1 MKMLL
6 IVAFLAFSATL
17 IAGEGESSYSD
28 CVPTVYT
35 PISSSIVSIL
45 TSASYY
51 YPSIYT
57 IGSELSTLELSS
69 PSLYTAETTIESYEP
84 YYSSVISEIESMYSY
99 PALYTDL
106 SYVSEFTEAYS
117 SLANAVSI
125 IESIEMTQSGLAQY
139 QSSLQSLETVYT
151 SILTDLSLYTGF
163 EYPSVYTA
171 AYVISEATLT
181 DSSALASLIEIDTL
195 ISTSPTVSSAVN
207 DLSASLYTLPYSVV
221 TEIISWFS
229 SPSTVGSSTLSSL
242 YICNSAAYY
251 EQKDINQWIYSHP
264 YYTSMMPEFA
274 CWAGSAYYVSSL
286 LTEASIIISYQMPTF
301 SYDVSVLTAAASTQ
315 PAITNDLSILTY
327 IEAESPSIYQA
338 EKTIEATFYNSPSIA
353 YSISYAINYPSLVTD
368 PSSIQYFEES
378 HESFVSAILCIDSW
392 GSYYT
397 SSASMLSSIESQL
410 TTAFVNYGTLLTAY
424 SYVQDVTSPSLA
436 IATAY
441 ISAVKSSVS
450 DLTYILTQMSY
461 VISQLPSLSCYES
474 DEEYYAEAYPY
485 VASYVWDVIDSIVY
499 LPSSSVSYFESL
511 TASYSSLAYDDY
523 MIVGGQIDYS
533 FLYSLESSFIYAA
546 ETDSSLLTQYEEL
559 SSMSTIAYTAWSST
573 VSTVTVC

>member
-117 SLANAVSI
+117 SLASAISI
-125 IESIEMTQSGLAQY
+125 IETAELTQTGLAQY
-139 QSSLQSLETVYT
+139 QSSLQTLETIYT
-151 SILTDLSLYTGF
+151 SILTDLTLYTGI
-163 EYPSVYTA
+163 EYPAVYTA
-171 AYVISEATLT
+171 SYIISQATLT
-181 DSSALASLIEIDTL
+181 DSTIFASVVAV
-195 ISTSPTVSSAVN
+195 STAVSVSPTVSSA
-207 DLSASLYTLPYSVV
+207 LSSISYYVYTLPSTVV
-221 TEIISWFS
+221 SQIVTLIS
-229 SPSTVGSSTLSSL
+229 SPSTVGSSTISSL
-242 YICNSAAYY
+242 EECYSTIYTDVDYVTAFTYYYPSIVSDITSYLYAA
-251 EQKDINQWIYSHP
+251 S
-264 YYTSMMPEFA
+264 S
-274 CWAGSAYYVSSL
+274 VSSL
-286 LTEASIIISYQMPTF
+286 GSAVSTIVSYQMPTL
-301 SYDVSVLTAAASTQ
+301 SYEVSVMTHAASTQ
-315 PAITNDLSILTY
+315 PAISNDLSVFTY
-327 IEAESPSIYQA
+327 IAATSPTVYHAED
-338 EKTIEATFYNSPSIA
+338 TIEATFYNSPSIA
-353 YSISYAINYPSLVTD
+353 YSISYALSYPSLVTD
-368 PSSIQYFEES
+368 PSTIQYYEES
-378 HESFVSAILCIDSW
+378 HESFVSALTAISSW
-392 GSYYT
+392 ESYYT
-397 SSASMLSSIESQL
+397 SSSLMLSSIQSQL

-424 SYVQDVTSPSLA
+424 NYIQDITSPSLA
-436 IATAY
+436 SATAS
-441 ISAVKSSVS
+441 ISVAKSVVS
-450 DLTYILTQMSY
+450 DLTYILTQMTY

-474 DEEYYAEAYPY
+474 EEEYYAEVYSS
-485 VASYVWDVIDSIVY
+485 VASYIWDVDDSIVY
-499 LPSSSVSYFESL
+499 LPSSSVSYFQSL
-511 TASYSSLAYDDY
+511 TASYPTLASADIHI
-523 MIVGGQIDYS
+523 MGGQIDYS

-559 SSMSTIAYTAWSST
+559 SSASESAYSYWSST
-573 VSTVTVC
+573 ISTVLVC